1 MPLGDVRQQALQD
14 LLDAERELRA
24 HAEGELRR
32 LRDLL
37 YGLARALDGDRVEQ
51 IRRDDPRAFRY
62 WNAQQYEE
70 FFAPLIA
77 AQQWHTVRNQPTGW
91 GNKTAN
97 GNGNGRKA
105 DAEKIR
111 QLEGEIAR
119 LKQQLEDTRRH
130 AADLAAQLRE
140 VNRRDSAAQP
150 LQEPKVQPKPKGQSR
165 EAAFDKA
172 ANARGKQP
180 SKKPPAQ
187 RKKTAAVTPRALPVR
202 DEIIAALRQIRK
214 QPPAI
219 PARVEHLFSSSVIG
233 RTRQIMALYLL
244 ALQGITPRIELDY
257 YIAATDGIKKRS
269 GGVRRKLD
277 ALQEKGII
285 TAKKLVINTPRTSL
299 VVMRLTD
306 EGKRIA
312 EQIFMQPPVESE
324 WERLVRLHEGER
336 FPAHTAAVL
345 LFAMYARLQG
355 YSVSVLPEVESPS
368 PPDILIARANERLFV
383 EVELG
388 RKERPAK
395 WKYNAELNGGKIAL
409 VTGTANRREVL
420 TADIQR
426 MGLPGVATDL
436 EYLLQKG
443 RNEEAPLWIAQW

>member
-32 LRDLL
+32 LRELL
-37 YGLARALDGDRVEQ
+37 YSLARALDGDRVEQ
-51 IRRDDPRAFRY
+51 IRRDDPQAFRR
-62 WNAQQYEE
+62 WNAQQYEG

-77 AQQWHTVRNQPTGW
+77 AQQWRTVQSQPTGW
-91 GNKTAN
+91 GNRAAGN
-97 GNGNGRKA
+97 GNGSGRKA

-111 QLEGEIAR
+111 QLEGEITR
-119 LKQQLEDTRRH
+119 LKQQLEDARKH

-140 VNRRDSAAQP
+140 VNRRSAMTQ
-150 LQEPKVQPKPKGQSR
+150 QKPKEQTQGEPR
-165 EAAFDKA
+165 
-172 ANARGKQP
+172 RR
-180 SKKPPAQ
+180 
-187 RKKTAAVTPRALPVR
+187 RKKKKAAVTTAKPRLSPVR
-202 DEIIAALRQIRK
+202 DEIIEALQQIRK

-233 RTRQIMALYLL
+233 RTRQIMALYMF
-244 ALQGITPRIELDY
+244 AVHGIAPRIELDY
-257 YIAATDGIKKRS
+257 YIAKTEGIKKRS
-269 GGVRRKLD
+269 GSLRNKLD
-277 ALQEKGII
+277 ALREKGVI
-285 TAKKLVINTPRTSL
+285 TVEKLVINTPRTSL

-306 EGKRIA
+306 EGKRIV
-312 EQIFMQPPVESE
+312 EQIFMRPPVESE
-324 WERLVRLHEGER
+324 WERLIRLHEGER
-336 FPAHTAAVL
+336 FPGHTAAVL

-368 PPDILIARANERLFV
+368 PPDILIARADERLFV

-395 WKYNAELNGGKIAL
+395 WKYNAELNGGKVAL
-409 VTGTANRREVL
+409 VTGTANRREAL

-436 EYLLQKG
+436 EYLRQKD
-443 RNEEAPLWIAQW
+443 RKAEEAPLWIAQW

>member
-32 LRDLL
+32 LRELL
-37 YGLARALDGDRVEQ
+37 YSLARALDGDRVEQ
-51 IRRDDPRAFRY
+51 IRRGDPQAFRR
-62 WNAQQYEE
+62 WDARQYES
-70 FFAPLIA
+70 FFLPLIA
-77 AQQWHTVRNQPTGW
+77 ARQWSQSKPRGW
-91 GNKTAN
+91 GAGND
-97 GNGNGRKA
+97 NGNGRKA

-119 LKQQLEDTRRH
+119 LKQQLEDTRKH

-140 VNRRDSAAQP
+140 VNRRDAAQP
-150 LQEPKVQPKPKGQSR
+150 LQEPKPESKAQPKP
-165 EAAFDKA
+165 AADKPTKTR
-172 ANARGKQP
+172 RGK
-180 SKKPPAQ
+180 
-187 RKKTAAVTPRALPVR
+187 RKRRKTAVAATLAVR
-202 DEIIAALRQIRK
+202 DEIIAALQQIRK

-244 ALQGITPRIELDY
+244 ALQGIAPRIELDY
-257 YIAATDGIKKRS
+257 YIAKTEGVKERS
-269 GGVRRKLD
+269 GSVRNKLD
-277 ALQEKGII
+277 ALRESGIVAAEKL
-285 TAKKLVINTPRTSL
+285 TLNTPKTSL
-299 VVMRLTD
+299 IVMRLTD
-306 EGKRIA
+306 EGKRIT

-324 WERLVRLHEGER
+324 WGRLIRLHEGDR
-336 FPAHTAAVL
+336 FPGHTAAVL

-355 YSVSVLPEVESPS
+355 YGAKVLPEVESPS
-368 PPDILIARANERLFV
+368 PPDVLIASADERLFV

-395 WKYNAELNGGKIAL
+395 WKYNAELNGGKVAL
-409 VTGTANRREVL
+409 VTGTAKRREVL

-426 MGLPGVATDL
+426 MKLPGVATDL

-443 RNEEAPLWIAQW
+443 KDENAPLWIAQW